1 MSKYLSAEN
10 RKRGLNLQK
19 NKTKDKKK
27 KTDKICT
34 KDVCEGQVFK
44 NYAEFCKALK
54 IKPKASG
61 NSKKL
66 QIKKIEE
73 LIKFKKEGQRI
84 IILSIEEEETRGT
97 NSVYYKCMSEALII
111 ILYDNSKHNDY
122 YYTTKTDLLVNLGFI
137 NKNFSKCRA
146 NIDSIA
152 YYLGID
158 KLILINFFKINIDRI
173 NSVFKYN
180 INKFISEHNDCFELD
195 KGFIR
200 LAFDVSEENEKARY
214 RLATYKEME
223 LINECEL
230 EVLKELDINSR
241 EELQYRDK
249 WNIFVKK
256 SLEKIRKYEE
266 FKLLKFYY
274 KLYRFEINKYEIE
287 KLYNDLKDKDLDKKV
302 SKINKHSKK
311 AAKESIVDRQK
322 KASGRLLKND
332 YDKDYEKDRD
342 KILIKEDVIKQ
353 NNLCMNSFIK
363 STAKEID
370 MNKVIKSNRKKR
382 KKEVTIE
389 EVIDIEIEEDE
400 ETSWGYDIT
409 TENNIP
415 F

>member
-1 MSKYLSAEN
+1 M
-10 RKRGLNLQK
+10 
-19 NKTKDKKK
+19 
-27 KTDKICT
+27 
-34 KDVCEGQVFK
+34 
-44 NYAEFCKALK
+44 
-54 IKPKASG
+54 
-61 NSKKL
+61 
-66 QIKKIEE
+66 
-73 LIKFKKEGQRI
+73 
-84 IILSIEEEETRGT
+84 
-97 NSVYYKCMSEALII
+97 
-111 ILYDNSKHNDY
+111 
-122 YYTTKTDLLVNLGFI
+122 
-137 NKNFSKCRA
+137 
-146 NIDSIA
+146 
-152 YYLGID
+152 
-158 KLILINFFKINIDRI
+158 
-173 NSVFKYN
+173 
-180 INKFISEHNDCFELD
+180 
-195 KGFIR
+195 
-200 LAFDVSEENEKARY
+200 AFDVSEENEKARY